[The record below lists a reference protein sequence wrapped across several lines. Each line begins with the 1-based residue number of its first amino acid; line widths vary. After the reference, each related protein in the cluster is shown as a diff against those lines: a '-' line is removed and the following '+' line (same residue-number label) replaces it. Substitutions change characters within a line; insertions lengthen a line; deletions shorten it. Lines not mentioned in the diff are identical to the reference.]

1 MAKGNDVESNRN
13 YKLYFMKSIQTG
25 DTRYEKNRI
34 KRIRSSFLK
43 NFLGMKW
50 NYRGI
55 KHIT

>member
-1 MAKGNDVESNRN
+1 
-13 YKLYFMKSIQTG
+13 MKSIQTG
-25 DTRYEKNRI
+25 DMKKDGI

-50 NYRGI
+50 SYRGI